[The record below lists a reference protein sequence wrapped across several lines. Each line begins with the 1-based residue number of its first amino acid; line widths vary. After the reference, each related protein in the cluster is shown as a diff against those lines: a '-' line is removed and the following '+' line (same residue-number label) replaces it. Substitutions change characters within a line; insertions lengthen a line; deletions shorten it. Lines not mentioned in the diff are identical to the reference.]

1 MNQSFTI
8 IYLNLSVF
16 IQRSTNSFQAKRF
29 LTETVVLSV
38 KELCTGF
45 GKFTIN
51 FPNETITRKM
61 HELIFDVPFS
71 LTKHKTL
78 EYLSEKE
85 GESLHCSINKQL
97 RQYRVTNKG
106 EKLVYVIKNQELLNT

>member
-1 MNQSFTI
+1 M
-8 IYLNLSVF
+8 
-16 IQRSTNSFQAKRF
+16 
-29 LTETVVLSV
+29 TETVVLSV

-71 LTKHKTL
+71 LAKHKTL